1 VANISWFRLVRVW
14 IHEERKEYILCVF
27 GAEIDFDFG
36 LSGSEIMKKIDFYK
50 MSGSGNDFIIVD
62 NRNKIV
68 DENDLLNFIAKVC
81 RRKMSVGADGFILVE
96 NADAADFKW
105 RFYNSDGSVAEMCG
119 NGARCVA
126 RYAYLNGIAGPDMSF
141 ETQAGMIQ
149 ARVAGDCVKV
159 KMTDP
164 FDLKMD
170 YTIELK
176 NRPLTISSVNT
187 GVPHAVIVEDRIDT
201 VEVVK
206 VGREIRFNDRFAPA
220 GTNANFVCHLKDNI
234 IAIRTYER
242 GVEDETLACGT
253 GAIASA
259 IVMACKKKLTSP
271 VTVQTRSGGYL
282 NIFYQ
287 ENDGKYHDIYLEGDA
302 RIIYKAQLWEDA
314 LKDD

>member
-1 VANISWFRLVRVW
+1 
-14 IHEERKEYILCVF
+14 
-27 GAEIDFDFG
+27 
-36 LSGSEIMKKIDFYK
+36 MKKIDFYK

-62 NRNKIV
+62 NRNKII
-68 DENDLLNFIAKVC
+68 DENDLSNFIAKIC

-96 NADAADFKW
+96 NTDAADFKW

-126 RYAYLNGIAGPDMSF
+126 RYAYLNGIAGPEMSF

-164 FDLKMD
+164 FDLKMN

-206 VGREIRFNDRFAPA
+206 VGREIRLHDRFAPA
-220 GTNANFVCHLKDNI
+220 GTNVNFVCHLKDNI

-259 IVMACKKKLTSP
+259 IVMACQKKLTSP

-287 ENDGKYHDIYLEGDA
+287 EKDGKYHDIYLEGDA

-314 LKDD
+314 LKDDLCF